1 MHSYELYGRGKV
13 VVALVAGSV
22 MLVWLL
28 DVALGAVDFEPQW
41 WLSLPSFGGFYG
53 ILYQSFDHYLWKWA
67 VLRKLRLVRAPD
79 LNGRWTGEIR
89 SSYVSD
95 VPSLPVS
102 VLVQQRWSK
111 LVIRLEAAHSRS
123 HSVSATLR
131 TGDLTYPTLDYM
143 YLNEPRP
150 DALETMHTH
159 RGTAML
165 ELKGSVAEGGPSPA
179 ADGAARKIGRF
190 QFRSVHQSSNQAGA
204 IGEAPQRFRKPA
216 FLPPR
221 QPEQ

>member
-1 MHSYELYGRGKV
+1 MHSYELDGRGKV
-13 VVALVAGSV
+13 AVALAAGSV
-22 MLVWLL
+22 LLVWLL

-67 VLRKLRLVRAPD
+67 VLRKLRLVSVPN
-79 LNGRWTGEIR
+79 LNGRWSGEVR

-102 VLVQQRWSK
+102 VLVRQRWSK

-131 TGDLTYPTLDYM
+131 TRDLAYPTLDYM
-143 YLNEPRP
+143 YRNEPKA
-150 DALETMHTH
+150 DAQGTMHTH

-165 ELKGSVAEGGPSPA
+165 ELKGSVLEGDYYTGR
-179 ADGAARKIGRF
+179 DRREIGTIELRL
-190 QFRSVHQSSNQAGA
+190 
-204 IGEAPQRFRKPA
+204 E
-216 FLPPR
+216 
-221 QPEQ
+221 

>member
-1 MHSYELYGRGKV
+1 MRLMHSYDAEGRWRV
-13 VVALVAGSV
+13 VVFLAGGSV
-22 MLVWLL
+22 LLVWLL

-67 VLRKLRLVRAPD
+67 VLRKLRLVNVPD
-79 LNGRWTGEIR
+79 LHGSWTGEVR

-123 HSVSATLR
+123 HSVAAMLR
-131 TGDLTYPTLDYM
+131 TRDLPYPTLDYM
-143 YLNEPRP
+143 YRNEPRT
-150 DALETMHTH
+150 DAPETMHTH

-165 ELKGSVAEGGPSPA
+165 ELKEGSVLEGDYYTGR
-179 ADGAARKIGRF
+179 DRREIGTMELR
-190 QFRSVHQSSNQAGA
+190 R
-204 IGEAPQRFRKPA
+204 E
-216 FLPPR
+216 
-221 QPEQ
+221 